1 MKRVILSAALVCLAG
16 LGAYAQKRLPY
27 RDASLP
33 VEQRVGDLLSRMT
46 LEEKVGQLR
55 CTLAWNYYEIKG
67 NKVVPSPEF
76 VKDLT
81 EGHIGML
88 WATYRADPWTRK
100 SLVNGL
106 TPTLAAKAGN
116 ALQKY
121 VIEHTRLGIYQNN
134 YMLRRN
140 KSYIVFNEELGT
152 LESTGRSI
160 SYYPERFAEL
170 VATFRKNYANL
181 PAILE
186 KNDVK
191 GALKDKYLK
200 ATY

>member
-67 NKVVPSPEF
+67 NKVVPSAEF

-100 SLVNGL
+100 SLANGL
-106 TPTLAAKAGN
+106 TPTLAAKACQ
-116 ALQKY
+116 AS
-121 VIEHTRLGIYQNN
+121 VTIEAGAAWAG
-134 YMLRRN
+134 
-140 KSYIVFNEELGT
+140 K
-152 LESTGRSI
+152 RSWRMI
-160 SYYPERFAEL
+160 IQMAKTASIT
-170 VATFRKNYANL
+170 AT
-181 PAILE
+181 
-186 KNDVK
+186 
-191 GALKDKYLK
+191 
-200 ATY
+200 